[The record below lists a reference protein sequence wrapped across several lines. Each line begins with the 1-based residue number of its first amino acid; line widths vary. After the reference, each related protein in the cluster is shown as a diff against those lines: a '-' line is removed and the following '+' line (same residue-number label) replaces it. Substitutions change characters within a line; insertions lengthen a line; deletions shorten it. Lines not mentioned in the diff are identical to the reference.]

1 MRRTTLASIGAAAV
15 LGLGLA
21 GCGSDGGGDKAAAG
35 DVHATLSDFKIVLD
49 HGSVR
54 GGKVTFDVGNDGPS
68 QHEFVVFKTDLAADK
83 LPTKADGDVDEEGAK
98 VEHIDE
104 IEDIG
109 KGDTP
114 SLSVDLDAGHY
125 VAVCNLPAHYRQGM
139 RVEFSV
145 T

>member
-49 HGSVR
+49 QGSVR
-54 GGKVTFDVGNDGPS
+54 GGKVTFDVTNDGPS
-68 QHEFVVFKTDLAADK
+68 QHEFVVFKTDLDPAK
-83 LPTKADGDVDEEGAK
+83 LPTNADGDVDEGEK
-98 VEHIDE
+98 LEPVDE